1 MTFASWSTVRS
12 RESVQIIRFVL
23 QVLLPAEYL
32 TCFRLNF
39 LKNPVNEQEKWLS
52 QSLVCHPGLRAWVQI
67 PHTHV
72 ESEVAV
78 YAYGLSITQAKTGGF
93 LELRSSYSAKL
104 INSGSSKGSC
114 LEI

>member
-1 MTFASWSTVRS
+1 MQVGPLWDP
-12 RESVQIIRFVL
+12 ESVQIIRFVL

-39 LKNPVNEQEKWLS
+39 LKNLVNEQEKWLS
-52 QSLVCHPGLRAWVQI
+52 ESLVCHPSLRAWVQI
-67 PHTHV
+67 PHTHHL

-78 YAYGLSITQAKTGGF
+78 YAYGLSITQVKIGGS
-93 LELRSSYSAKL
+93 LEFRGSYSGRL
-104 INSGSSKGSC
+104 INSGLSRGSC

>member
-72 ESEVAV
+72 EWQCMPM
-78 YAYGLSITQAKTGGF
+78 GLALQRPRQEGSW
-93 LELRSSYSAKL
+93 SSGAATLPS
-104 INSGSSKGSC
+104 
-114 LEI
+114 